1 MKKLNLLVIKSFLG
15 PFVLTFFISLFIL
28 LMQFLWKYIDD
39 LVGKGLE
46 WYILTELLIYMMATF
61 VPLALPLAMLLSSIM
76 TFGTF
81 GENYELVATK
91 SAGISLMKLMRPL
104 IFVSAAVCVF
114 AFYFANN
121 IIPVANLKAG
131 ALLYDVRQQKPALAI
146 KEGIFYNGIEG
157 YSLRIGEKDEDGQ
170 QIKKIMIYDHTQGL
184 GNNKVI
190 LAESGSMAMS
200 HDERYLVLILENGR
214 SYEEQLK
221 PRNADPGRPLVR
233 TTFDK
238 QEIRFDLS
246 AFKLQRTNE
255 ELFKD
260 HQQMLNLNQLKLAKD
275 TLQERL
281 DQRIADY
288 KKNVNTYFQFTR
300 DTTPSVSAAID
311 TGYFF
316 NKLPPNQKTLLIESA
331 LNVARSLKSYLTA
344 THDDVDYRLNVIR
357 RHEIEF
363 HRKFTLSFAILI
375 LFFVGAPMGAIIRKG
390 GLGMP
395 VVVSMFFF
403 ILFHVMSI
411 TGEKFAREGV
421 LSAAEG
427 MWAST
432 LILLPVGIFLTYKAN
447 TDSGIME
454 KEAYSRMWRRIK
466 KLFRKG
472 KS

>member
-1 MKKLNLLVIKSFLG
+1 
-15 PFVLTFFISLFIL
+15 
-28 LMQFLWKYIDD
+28 MQFLWKYIDD
-39 LVGKGLE
+39 LVGKGLD
-46 WYILTELLIYMMATF
+46 WYILGELLLYMMATF
-61 VPLALPLAMLLSSIM
+61 VPLAFPLAMLLSSIM

-81 GENYELVATK
+81 GENYELVAIK
-91 SAGISLMKLMRPL
+91 SAGISLIKLMRPL
-104 IFVSAAVCVF
+104 MVVAAVICVF

-146 KEGIFYNGIEG
+146 REGIFYNGIEG
-157 YSLRIGEKDEDGQ
+157 YSLRIGSKDEEGKVIRDV
-170 QIKKIMIYDHTQGL
+170 MIYDHTQGV

-200 HDERYLVLILENGR
+200 QDERFLVLTLQNGK
-214 SYEEQLK
+214 SYEEQIQ
-221 PRNADPGRPLVR
+221 PRSSNKGRPLIR
-233 TTFDK
+233 TQFAR

-260 HQQMLNLNQLKLAKD
+260 HQQMLNLNQLKEAKD

-281 DQRIADY
+281 DQRMEDF
-288 KKNVNTYFQFTR
+288 KKNVNTYFQYKT
-300 DTTPSVSAAID
+300 DSSYNISAAD

-316 NKLPPNQKTLLIESA
+316 TNLTQDEKRLIVESA
-331 LNVARSLKSYLTA
+331 LNIARSLKGYLSA
-344 THDDVDYRLNVIR
+344 SFDDIDYRLNVIR
-357 RHEIEF
+357 RHDIEF
-363 HRKFTLSFAILI
+363 HRKFTLSFAII
-375 LFFVGAPMGAIIRKG
+375 VLFFVGAPMGAIIRKG

-432 LILLPVGIFLTYKAN
+432 IILLPVAIFLTHKAN
-447 TDSGIME
+447 TDSGILE
-454 KEAYSRMWRRIK
+454 REAYARMMSRISRFFK
-466 KLFRKG
+466 KK
-472 KS
+472 KNKQ

>member
-1 MKKLNLLVIKSFLG
+1 
-15 PFVLTFFISLFIL
+15 
-28 LMQFLWKYIDD
+28 MQFLWKYIDD

-46 WYILTELLIYMMATF
+46 WYVLAELLMYMMTTF

-91 SAGISLMKLMRPL
+91 SAGISLIRLMKPLM
-104 IFVSAAVCVF
+104 VVAVILCIS

-131 ALLYDVRQQKPALAI
+131 ALLYDVRQQRPALAI
-146 KEGIFYNGIEG
+146 REGIFYSGIEG
-157 YSLRIGEKDEDGQ
+157 FSIRIGEKDEEG
-170 QIKKIMIYDHTQGL
+170 KVLKNIMIYDHSQGL
-184 GNNKVI
+184 GNTKVI
-190 LAESGSMAMS
+190 LAESGSMVMS
-200 HDERYLVLILENGR
+200 LDERYLILTLENGR
-214 SYEEQLK
+214 SYEEQVK
-221 PRNADPGRPLVR
+221 PRSPDTGKPLIR
-233 TTFDK
+233 TTFQK

-255 ELFKD
+255 DLFKD
-260 HQQMLNLNQLKLAKD
+260 HQQMLNLNQLAQSTD

-281 DQRIADY
+281 DQRVNEY
-288 KKNVNTYFQFTR
+288 KVNVNAYYQVNKDSLNITEQTS
-300 DTTPSVSAAID
+300 DTP
-311 TGYFF
+311 YLF
-316 NKLPPNQKTLLIESA
+316 NNLPPVEKRVIIESA
-331 LNVARSLKSYLTA
+331 LNVARSLKSYVSA
-344 THDDVDYRLNVIR
+344 TYDDIDYRLNVIR
-357 RHEIEF
+357 RHQIEY

-375 LFFVGAPMGAIIRKG
+375 LFFIGAPMGAIIRKG

-421 LSAAEG
+421 LSPAEG

-432 LILLPVGIFLTYKAN
+432 LILLPVGIFLTHKAN
-447 TDSGIME
+447 TDAGLME
-454 KEAYSRMWRRIK
+454 RESYARLIRRIK
-466 KLFRKG
+466 RFFKKG
-472 KS
+472 KKN